1 MPKLSQWQSL
11 SRQSTDTS
19 PVAMTPCSELATLT
33 LNNRGLA
40 YADGFFTTMAVVQGR
55 IVWSDYHYKR
65 LVSHAQALQLECD
78 STYVWSQLQQQARHL
93 NHGVLKLIV
102 TRAMQDIRGYG
113 FTADVTG
120 SACQGWMQSTP
131 LPMTTT
137 NYLHVSEEMCIARQP
152 ITHAVCLH
160 SQLACLPPVLAGLK
174 TLNRLDSVLA
184 SGELQRLKSNQS
196 MIELPDIQKYPL
208 EIGEG
213 LVRDMSGS
221 WVEGTMSNVFYQLS
235 DSHCLSSTHAS
246 PNLQNGDDNKCNYL
260 TTGQWYTP
268 ALTQSGVNGVMR
280 QVIIDGLA
288 KTEMPVIIRPLA
300 DDELPQLSRLFFC
313 NAVRGIMPMNGLTL
327 LSGEVVG
334 FG

>member
-137 NYLHVSEEMCIARQP
+137 NYLHVSEEMCIARQL

>member
-208 EIGEG
+208 DIGEG

>member
-152 ITHAVCLH
+152 ITHALCLH

-208 EIGEG
+208 DIGEG

>member
-120 SACQGWMQSTP
+120 SACQGWVQSTP

>member
-1 MPKLSQWQSL
+1 MPKLNQWQSL

-120 SACQGWMQSTP
+120 SACQGWVQSTP

>member
-208 EIGEG
+208 DIGEG

-280 QVIIDGLA
+280 QVIIDSLA
-288 KTEMPVIIRPLA
+288 KTETPVIIRPLT
-300 DDELPQLSRLFFC
+300 DDELPQLSQLFFC

>member
-1 MPKLSQWQSL
+1 
-11 SRQSTDTS
+11 
-19 PVAMTPCSELATLT
+19 
-33 LNNRGLA
+33 
-40 YADGFFTTMAVVQGR
+40 
-55 IVWSDYHYKR
+55 
-65 LVSHAQALQLECD
+65 
-78 STYVWSQLQQQARHL
+78 
-93 NHGVLKLIV
+93 
-102 TRAMQDIRGYG
+102 
-113 FTADVTG
+113 
-120 SACQGWMQSTP
+120 
-131 LPMTTT
+131 
-137 NYLHVSEEMCIARQP
+137 
-152 ITHAVCLH
+152 
-160 SQLACLPPVLAGLK
+160 
-174 TLNRLDSVLA
+174 
-184 SGELQRLKSNQS
+184 
-196 MIELPDIQKYPL
+196 
-208 EIGEG
+208 
-213 LVRDMSGS
+213 MSGS

>member
-113 FTADVTG
+113 FTADVAG
-120 SACQGWMQSTP
+120 SACEGWLQSTP

-137 NYLHVSEEMCIARQP
+137 NYLHVSDEIYIAMQP
-152 ITHAVCLH
+152 TSHALCLQ

-208 EIGEG
+208 DIGEG

>member
-113 FTADVTG
+113 FTADVAG
-120 SACQGWMQSTP
+120 SACEGWVQSTP

-137 NYLHVSEEMCIARQP
+137 NSLHVSDEIYIAMQP
-152 ITHAVCLH
+152 TSHALCLQ

-208 EIGEG
+208 DIGEG

-260 TTGQWYTP
+260 TKGQWYTP

-280 QVIIDGLA
+280 QVIIDSLA
-288 KTEMPVIIRPLA
+288 KTETPVIIRPLT
-300 DDELPQLSRLFFC
+300 DDELPQLSQLFFC
-313 NAVRGIMPMNGLTL
+313 NAVRGIMPMKSLTL
-327 LSGEVVG
+327 LSGQVIE
-334 FG
+334 FS

>member
-120 SACQGWMQSTP
+120 SACQGWVQSTP

-208 EIGEG
+208 DIGEG

-288 KTEMPVIIRPLA
+288 KTEMPVIIRPLT
-300 DDELPQLSRLFFC
+300 DDELPQLSQLFFC
-313 NAVRGIMPMNGLTL
+313 NAVRGIMPMKSLTL

>member
-120 SACQGWMQSTP
+120 SACQGWVQSTP

-208 EIGEG
+208 DIGEG

-280 QVIIDGLA
+280 QVIIDSLA
-288 KTEMPVIIRPLA
+288 KTETPVIIRPLT
-300 DDELPQLSRLFFC
+300 DDELPQLSQLFFC
-313 NAVRGIMPMNGLTL
+313 NAVRGIMPMKSLTL
-327 LSGEVVG
+327 LSGQVIE
-334 FG
+334 FS

>member
-120 SACQGWMQSTP
+120 SACQGWVQSTP
-131 LPMTTT
+131 LPMTT

-208 EIGEG
+208 DIGEG

-246 PNLQNGDDNKCNYL
+246 PNNL
-260 TTGQWYTP
+260 
-268 ALTQSGVNGVMR
+268 
-280 QVIIDGLA
+280 I
-288 KTEMPVIIRPLA
+288 
-300 DDELPQLSRLFFC
+300 
-313 NAVRGIMPMNGLTL
+313 
-327 LSGEVVG
+327 
-334 FG
+334 

>member
-113 FTADVTG
+113 FTADVAG
-120 SACQGWMQSTP
+120 SACEGWLQSTP

-208 EIGEG
+208 DIGEG

-280 QVIIDGLA
+280 QVIIDSLA
-288 KTEMPVIIRPLA
+288 KTETPVIIRPLT
-300 DDELPQLSRLFFC
+300 DDELPQLSQLFFC
-313 NAVRGIMPMNGLTL
+313 NAVRGIMPMKSLTL
-327 LSGEVVG
+327 LSGEVMA
-334 FG
+334 F

>member
-1 MPKLSQWQSL
+1 
-11 SRQSTDTS
+11 
-19 PVAMTPCSELATLT
+19 
-33 LNNRGLA
+33 
-40 YADGFFTTMAVVQGR
+40 
-55 IVWSDYHYKR
+55 
-65 LVSHAQALQLECD
+65 
-78 STYVWSQLQQQARHL
+78 
-93 NHGVLKLIV
+93 
-102 TRAMQDIRGYG
+102 MQDIRGYG

-174 TLNRLDSVLA
+174 TLNRLDNVLA

-280 QVIIDGLA
+280 QVIIDSLA
-288 KTEMPVIIRPLA
+288 KIEMPVIIRPLA

>member
-208 EIGEG
+208 DIGEG

-280 QVIIDGLA
+280 QVIIDSLA
-288 KTEMPVIIRPLA
+288 KTETPVIIRPLT
-300 DDELPQLSRLFFC
+300 DDELPQLSQLFFY
-313 NAVRGIMPMNGLTL
+313 NAVRGIMPMKSLTL
-327 LSGEVVG
+327 LSGQVIE
-334 FG
+334 FS

>member
-113 FTADVTG
+113 FTADVAG
-120 SACQGWMQSTP
+120 SACEGWLQSTP

-137 NYLHVSEEMCIARQP
+137 NYLHVSDEIYIAMQP
-152 ITHAVCLH
+152 TSHALCLQ

-208 EIGEG
+208 DIGEG

-280 QVIIDGLA
+280 QVIIDSLA

>member
-280 QVIIDGLA
+280 QVIIDSLA
-288 KTEMPVIIRPLA
+288 KIEMPVIIRPLA

>member
-1 MPKLSQWQSL
+1 MPKLNQWQSL

-208 EIGEG
+208 DIGEG

-280 QVIIDGLA
+280 QVIIDSLA
-288 KTEMPVIIRPLA
+288 KTETPVIIRPLT
-300 DDELPQLSRLFFC
+300 DDDLPQLSQLFFC

>member
-113 FTADVTG
+113 FTADVAG

-208 EIGEG
+208 DIGEG

-280 QVIIDGLA
+280 QVIIDSLA
-288 KTEMPVIIRPLA
+288 KIEMPVIIRPLA

>member
-120 SACQGWMQSTP
+120 SACQGWVQSTP

-208 EIGEG
+208 DIGEG

>member
-65 LVSHAQALQLECD
+65 LVSHAQALQLECN

-113 FTADVTG
+113 FTADVAG
-120 SACQGWMQSTP
+120 SACEGWLQSTP

-137 NYLHVSEEMCIARQP
+137 NYLHVSDEIYIAMQP
-152 ITHAVCLH
+152 TSHALCLQ

-208 EIGEG
+208 DIGEG

-235 DSHCLSSTHAS
+235 QPTSLEQQFSKSDSL
-246 PNLQNGDDNKCNYL
+246 LDLNKNDSNYL
-260 TTGQWYTP
+260 TQGQWYTP
-268 ALTQSGVNGVMR
+268 SMAQSGVAGVMR
-280 QVIIDGLA
+280 QVIIDSLA
-288 KTEMPVIIRPLA
+288 NTKNPVIIRSLQ
-300 DDELPQLSRLFFC
+300 DEDLPQLSQLFFC
-313 NAVRGIMPMNGLTL
+313 NAVRGVMPMKSLTL
-327 LSGEVVG
+327 LSGEVMA
-334 FG
+334 F

>member
-160 SQLACLPPVLAGLK
+160 SQLACLPSVLAGLK

-208 EIGEG
+208 DIGEG

>member
-113 FTADVTG
+113 FTADVAG
-120 SACQGWMQSTP
+120 SACEGWLQSTP

-137 NYLHVSEEMCIARQP
+137 NYLHVSDEIYIAMQP
-152 ITHAVCLH
+152 TSHALCLQ

-280 QVIIDGLA
+280 QVIIDSLA
-288 KTEMPVIIRPLA
+288 KTETPVIIRPLT
-300 DDELPQLSRLFFC
+300 DDELPQLSQLFFC
-313 NAVRGIMPMNGLTL
+313 NAVRGIMPMKSLTL
-327 LSGEVVG
+327 LSGQVIE
-334 FG
+334 FS